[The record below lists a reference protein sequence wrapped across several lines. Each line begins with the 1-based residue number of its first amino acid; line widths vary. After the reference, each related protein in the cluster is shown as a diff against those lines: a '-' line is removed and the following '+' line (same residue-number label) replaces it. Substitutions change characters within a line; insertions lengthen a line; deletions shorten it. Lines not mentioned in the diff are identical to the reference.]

1 MLYQQFVRVTRM
13 QAFLEIFQMTD
24 LLEEKGCC
32 PILHSQSTPK
42 SKAQEVPKDNKINT
56 V

>member
-1 MLYQQFVRVTRM
+1 M

-32 PILHSQSTPK
+32 PILHSQSTLTPK
-42 SKAQEVPKDNKINT
+42 SKAQKVPKDNKINT